1 MDKNLATV
9 FELPDS
15 KERLI
20 EENIINLID
29 ESKGTVRYT
38 ISHFPDGQWDIAL
51 DTNTINLRYPVRI
64 ICRIRNANE
73 LFLVRMTAEVLKDM
87 HAYLKWLDI
96 MYLMAARTDRKF
108 DYGRPCTLQ
117 LVMKDLESTGAE
129 FINVVEPHNYEATQR
144 FTSTPII
151 KCNIGL
157 DYDVTHPC
165 YPSLFQEVRMEGLV
179 SDNII
184 DPNTTILVAP
194 DEGAYNRMKDDPEYN
209 HFSIIHCNKVRN
221 KDTGIIEKV
230 EIINLDHHDVSEFT
244 LLVIDDLSDG
254 GGTFLAIAPELKKLN
269 PKCLGIAVTHNI
281 QLRGLKA
288 LSETYDFVATTNSYD
303 DWDKIVAK
311 DTNMTN
317 VLVCELRQL

>member
-1 MDKNLATV
+1 MSETL
-9 FELPDS
+9 FEIPS
-15 KERLI
+15 ISEKSI

-29 ESKGTVRYT
+29 DSKGTVKYT

-51 DTNTINLRYPVRI
+51 DTSTINLRYPVRI
-64 ICRIRNANE
+64 ICRIRNADE

-87 HAYLKWLDI
+87 HAHLKWLDI

-129 FINVVEPHNYEATQR
+129 FIDIIEPHNYEATQR
-144 FTSTPII
+144 FTTTPII
-151 KCNIGL
+151 KSNIGL
-157 DYDVTHPC
+157 DYEVSHPC

-184 DPNTTILVAP
+184 NPMTTILVAP
-194 DEGAYNRMKDDPEYN
+194 DEGAYIRMKDDPEYN
-209 HFSIIHCNKVRN
+209 YFTIIHCNKIRN
-221 KDTGIIEKV
+221 KETGVIEKV
-230 EIINLDHHDVSEFT
+230 DIIDLDQSDISEFT

-254 GGTFLAIAPELKKLN
+254 GGTFLAIAPELRKLN

-281 QLRGLKA
+281 QLKGLKA
-288 LSETYDFVATTNSYD
+288 LSNTYDFVATTNSYE
-303 DWDKIVAK
+303 DWDKIVAEDK
-311 DTNMTN
+311 SMTN
-317 VLVCELRQL
+317 VLVCELKQLR